1 MITKYEIIS
10 KLLFPKFNQ
19 PKESRFKDFFSIY
32 KKKQNNKYS
41 IYLEKIEK
49 GEDKRTSVIIKNIPI
64 SYTKLN
70 IQEMLNGIG
79 NINYLYLPLDKN
91 TNKNFGFAFV
101 NVVNYKSIIN
111 LNKRIKEYKF
121 NSNEFEMNSTMEIC
135 YSKIQGKIGLSK
147 MISKK

>member
-10 KLLFPKFNQ
+10 KLLFPKYNQ
-19 PKESRFKDFFSIY
+19 PKESRFKDFFFLY

-49 GEDKRTSVIIKNIPI
+49 GEDKRTSVIIKNIPK
-64 SYTKLN
+64 SFTKLY

-79 NINYLYLPLDKN
+79 NINYLYLPFDKN

-101 NVVNYKSIIN
+101 NLVNYKSIIN
-111 LNKRIKEYKF
+111 LNKRIKEYKI
-121 NSNEFEMNSTMEIC
+121 NSNEFDINKPLEIC

>member
-10 KLLFPKFNQ
+10 KFLFPKYYQ
-19 PKESRFKDFFSIY
+19 PKESRFKNFFSIFR
-32 KKKQNNKYS
+32 KKNNKYLIS
-41 IYLEKIEK
+41 LEKIEK
-49 GEDKRTSVIIKNIPI
+49 GEDKRTSVIIKNIPNSFSKI
-64 SYTKLN
+64 Y

-91 TNKNFGFAFV
+91 TNKNFGFAFI
-101 NVVNYKSIIN
+101 NFVNYKSIVN
-111 LNKRIKEYKF
+111 LYKRIKEYKF